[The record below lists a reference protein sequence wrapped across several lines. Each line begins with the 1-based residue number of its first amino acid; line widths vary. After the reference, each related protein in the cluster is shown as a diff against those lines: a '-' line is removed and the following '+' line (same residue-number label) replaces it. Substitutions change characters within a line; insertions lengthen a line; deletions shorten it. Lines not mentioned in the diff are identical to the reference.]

1 MSVSDK
7 IIQLYQR
14 FYAQKNML
22 GERPPLTIDVN
33 KIGAAEFP
41 TDQAMAEM
49 TAAAAYLM
57 GRSTLQNVSFKEQV
71 QIVRDAY
78 GDQPFWQQLLFDYL
92 DLTLVVEEARLKRE
106 SEELHDKTEELLFEL
121 KVRENHV
128 EDIISHFADKIQS
141 ADFHV
146 DAKNLLRNYF
156 KMARRDAKEAWEM
169 LIKNPA
175 YFSPI
180 VARDDNGKEV
190 LSPAHATAENIR
202 LAHFLKGL
210 KG

>member
-7 IIQLYQR
+7 IIQVYQR
-14 FYAQKNML
+14 FYAQRNML
-22 GERPPLTIDVN
+22 GERPPLTIDAN
-33 KIGAAEFP
+33 QIGAAEFP
-41 TDQAMAEM
+41 ADQAMRELAV
-49 TAAAAYLM
+49 AAAYLM
-57 GRSTLQNVSFKEQV
+57 GRPTLQNVPFKEQV

-92 DLTLVVEEARLKRE
+92 DLTLTVEEARLKRE
-106 SEELHDKTEELLFEL
+106 SEELHDKTEELLFDL
-121 KVRENHV
+121 KARENHI
-128 EDIISHFADKIQS
+128 EDIIAHFAEKIQA

-156 KMARRDAKEAWEM
+156 KMARRDAKEAWET

-180 VARDDNGKEV
+180 VSRDEEGKEV
-190 LSPAHATAENIR
+190 ISPARATAENVR
-202 LAHFLKGL
+202 LAGFLKGL